1 MFIFYSEEYSLNV
14 GSIVRFNIVRH
25 NVLAFG
31 KIVGY
36 HG

>member
-1 MFIFYSEEYSLNV
+1 MFIFYFEEFSLNV
-14 GSIVRFNIVRH
+14 DSIVRFNCVRH

-36 HG
+36 RG